1 MYMIITIHSL
11 LKYSDK
17 LRKNNKSL
25 FKENPEKSIKLLR
38 FLIKI
43 ENNLHLRQKDE
54 YIELMQIFLNNN
66 IDAEDFSF
74 CFIAKYDNIN
84 QTLREMEQD
93 FEKIFDELSNL
104 LIENKNKK
112 YKIGSSLMSMYD
124 HCDDFNPNSNSSMID
139 EENLRNYA
147 IILLSKLVTKY
158 FIRTYRYLL
167 KYLFS

>member
-1 MYMIITIHSL
+1 MVNKNQEFFKL
-11 LKYSDK
+11 LKCSNK

-25 FKENPEKSIKLLR
+25 FKENPEKSRKLSR
-38 FLIKI
+38 FLIII
-43 ENNLHLRQKDE
+43 EENLHLRQKDK

-84 QTLREMEQD
+84 QTLREMKQD
-93 FEKIFDELSNL
+93 FEKKFDELSNL

-112 YKIGSSLMSMYD
+112 YQIGMSLMSLMSMYD

-147 IILLSKLVTKY
+147 IILLSE
-158 FIRTYRYLL
+158 L
-167 KYLFS
+167 KRA